1 MGCFCDLVSGFG
13 LRPNCMQMYTQFG
26 SQLLRSATA
35 SSFLRGSSASMARGL
50 QGCFCIAAKRGVYFW
65 KIYIVLSERLWP
77 SFFFFEVWFRQSYLQ
92 RHFVGNWTFELSH

>member
-1 MGCFCDLVSGFG
+1 MRCFCDLVSGFS

-50 QGCFCIAAKRGVYFW
+50 QECFCIAAKHGVYFW
-65 KIYIVLSERLWP
+65 KIYCFIGTVVAIV
-77 SFFFFEVWFRQSYLQ
+77 FFFEVWFRQSYLQ
-92 RHFVGNWTFELSH
+92 GHFVGNWTF